1 MVSPPS
7 VAYGDSSRQREQA
20 PLTQH
25 NKGRGSCDP
34 SPFIS
39 ELPNGIRS
47 VSQTHFL
54 DISV

>member
-7 VAYGDSSRQREQA
+7 VAYGDSSRQRKQA
-20 PLTQH
+20 PLTQQ
-25 NKGRGSCDP
+25 KRAGILRS

-39 ELPNGIRS
+39 ELPNDIRS